1 MMDPN
6 LLISFSFL
14 FFGLIIGGLC
24 AWLIAKLRFQANSV
38 NKADLAENYVVKA
51 LHDNLNQQLQQSQQ
65 ENEVLHTNLEQ
76 LQIQL
81 ATKTQILNNLEE
93 QLLTQKQEVFRLQDQ
108 FQIQFENI
116 ANRLLEEKSQK
127 FSLQNQQQL
136 QSILSPLKDQIKV
149 FEEGIEKRFWQE
161 TKDRISLKKEIEHL
175 RELNLQL
182 SQEANNLASALKG
195 EKKTQGDWGE
205 LQLERLLEKAG
216 LNKNIHYKVQPSF
229 HDELGKLKRPDC
241 IIFLPE
247 EKHLII
253 DSKVSLSAYEQFFN
267 ADRPKKQEKF
277 LKIHVDNIRNH
288 LKDLS
293 KKNYQQLY
301 EVNAPD
307 YLLMFVPIEPAFAVA
322 MQHDPQLFTD
332 ALDKNIVIVTTSTLL
347 ATMRTVAYIWK
358 QEKQKKSVMEI
369 ARQSGLLYDKFCNFI
384 EDLKGIG
391 SRLDAAQDA
400 YQEAM
405 KKLVES
411 RKYGDTLVGR
421 AEKIKALGAKTSK
434 ALPAD
439 LLDQLP
445 ENGDTEAS

>member
-24 AWLIAKLRFQANSV
+24 AWLIAKLRFHANSV
-38 NKADLAENYVVKA
+38 NKVDLAENYVVKA

-93 QLLTQKQEVFRLQDQ
+93 QLLTQKQEVFRLHDQ

-182 SQEANNLASALKG
+182 SQE
-195 EKKTQGDWGE
+195 
-205 LQLERLLEKAG
+205 
-216 LNKNIHYKVQPSF
+216 P
-229 HDELGKLKRPDC
+229 
-241 IIFLPE
+241 II
-247 EKHLII
+247 
-253 DSKVSLSAYEQFFN
+253 
-267 ADRPKKQEKF
+267 
-277 LKIHVDNIRNH
+277 
-288 LKDLS
+288 
-293 KKNYQQLY
+293 
-301 EVNAPD
+301 
-307 YLLMFVPIEPAFAVA
+307 
-322 MQHDPQLFTD
+322 
-332 ALDKNIVIVTTSTLL
+332 
-347 ATMRTVAYIWK
+347 
-358 QEKQKKSVMEI
+358 
-369 ARQSGLLYDKFCNFI
+369 
-384 EDLKGIG
+384 
-391 SRLDAAQDA
+391 
-400 YQEAM
+400 
-405 KKLVES
+405 
-411 RKYGDTLVGR
+411 
-421 AEKIKALGAKTSK
+421 
-434 ALPAD
+434 
-439 LLDQLP
+439 
-445 ENGDTEAS
+445 